1 MQHLFRR
8 VDYFHFFIN
17 CFRLSLVKC
26 EYLKSA
32 IAKSKLFA
40 CQIILH
46 CKILQFCLN
55 FAEAKIE
62 NRNSHFKIER
72 VFSYKFWVSS
82 TTLNA
87 SYTVSVFYIT

>member
-1 MQHLFRR
+1 MQHLFRH
-8 VDYFHFFIN
+8 VDYFHFFIK
-17 CFRLSLVKC
+17 CFRLSLVKR
-26 EYLKSA
+26 EYLKIA

-72 VFSYKFWVSS
+72 VRG
-82 TTLNA
+82 
-87 SYTVSVFYIT
+87 